1 MEPDWKAVAA
11 TIRQHSAT
19 FYYGSLLFRGEARK
33 GVWAVY
39 AACRTG
45 DDAVDESSDPGGEL
59 ERWWEGIERAYRAQ
73 PQSEWEKGLTWTL
86 ERWAVPGAAFADMRQ
101 GFMDDLAPVHPQSL
115 EELLLYCYRVA
126 GTVGRMIAP
135 IAGVRSEGGGFMPLA
150 PNGAPALAVD
160 EVPALAEEAAVKLG
174 QAMQL
179 TNCLRDVGEDLAM
192 GRVYLPAELMD
203 RYGLSL
209 EDLRGGVI
217 QQPYIG
223 LMRELAAAAR
233 QLYREGLGGLR
244 YLRQGRAAIAL
255 AALQYEGIL
264 DKLERSGW
272 NNLSSRASL
281 KTYERLLLV
290 PRAIWIR
297 SNSA

>member
-11 TIRQHSAT
+11 TIRRHSAT

-33 GVWAVY
+33 GVWAIY

-45 DDAVDESSDPGGEL
+45 DDAVDASSDPKGEL
-59 ERWWEGIERAYRAQ
+59 ERWWEGVERAYRAR
-73 PQSEWEKGLTWTL
+73 PQKPWEHGLAWAL
-86 ERWAVPGAAFADMRQ
+86 ERWEIPQAAFADMRQ
-101 GFMDDLAPVHPQSL
+101 GFASDLEPLPPQTL
-115 EELLLYCYRVA
+115 AELLLYCYRVA
-126 GTVGRMIAP
+126 GTVGRLVTP
-135 IAGVRSEGGGFMPLA
+135 IAGVRSGEGGK
-150 PNGAPALAVD
+150 
-160 EVPALAEEAAVKLG
+160 EAEEAAIKLG

-192 GRVYLPAELMD
+192 GRVYLPVEVMD
-203 RYGLSL
+203 RYGISPQ
-209 EDLRGGVI
+209 DLRAKAVP
-217 QQPYIG
+217 QAYVG
-223 LMRELAAAAR
+223 LMRELAAVAR
-233 QLYREGLGGLR
+233 KLYREGLEGLR

-297 SNSA
+297 ANSA

>member
-11 TIRQHSAT
+11 TIRRHSAT
-19 FYYGSLLFRGEARK
+19 FYYGSLFFRGEARK
-33 GVWAVY
+33 GVWAIY

-45 DDAVDESSDPGGEL
+45 DDAVDVSSDPKGEL
-59 ERWWEGIERAYRAQ
+59 ERWWEGVERAYRAR
-73 PQSEWEKGLTWTL
+73 PQRPWEHGLAWAL
-86 ERWAVPGAAFADMRQ
+86 ERWEIPQAAFADMRQ
-101 GFMDDLAPVHPQSL
+101 GFASDLEPLSPQTL
-115 EELLLYCYRVA
+115 AELLLYCYRVA
-126 GTVGRMIAP
+126 GTVGRMVTP
-135 IAGVRSEGGGFMPLA
+135 IAGVCPGEGGK
-150 PNGAPALAVD
+150 
-160 EVPALAEEAAVKLG
+160 EAEEAAIKLG

-192 GRVYLPAELMD
+192 GRVYLPVEVMD
-203 RYGLSL
+203 RYGISPQ
-209 EDLRGGVI
+209 DLRAKAVP
-217 QQPYIG
+217 QAYVG
-223 LMRELAAAAR
+223 LMRELAAVAR
-233 QLYREGLGGLR
+233 KLYREGLEGLR

-297 SNSA
+297 ANSA

>member
-1 MEPDWKAVAA
+1 MEPDWKAIAA
-11 TIRQHSAT
+11 TIRHHSAT
-19 FYYGSLLFRGEARK
+19 FYYGSLLFRGAARK

-45 DDAVDESSDPGGEL
+45 DDAVDESSDPEGEL

-73 PQSEWEKGLTWTL
+73 PQEEWEKGLAWAF
-86 ERWAVPGAAFADMRQ
+86 ERWPIPQAAFADMHR
-101 GFMDDLAPVHPQSL
+101 GFLDDLRPMRPQNL

-135 IAGVRSEGGGFMPLA
+135 IAGVWPGAGG
-150 PNGAPALAVD
+150 
-160 EVPALAEEAAVKLG
+160 AEEAAVKLG

-179 TNCLRDVGEDLAM
+179 TNCLRDVGEDLAI
-192 GRVYLPAELMD
+192 GRVYLPADLMD
-203 RYGLSL
+203 RHGVSL
-209 EDLRGGVI
+209 EDLYSGRI
-217 QQPYIG
+217 RQPYIG
-223 LMRELAAAAR
+223 LMQELAAAAR
-233 QLYREGLGGLR
+233 RLYREGLKGLP

-272 NNLSSRASL
+272 NNLSGRASL
-281 KTYERLLLV
+281 RAYERLLLV
-290 PRAIWIR
+290 PRALWMR
-297 SNSA
+297 TGSS

>member
-11 TIRQHSAT
+11 TIRRHSAT

-33 GVWAVY
+33 GVWAIY

-45 DDAVDESSDPGGEL
+45 DDAVDASSDPKGEL
-59 ERWWEGIERAYRAQ
+59 ERWWEGVERAYRAR
-73 PQSEWEKGLTWTL
+73 PQKPWEHGLAWAL
-86 ERWAVPGAAFADMRQ
+86 ERWEIPQAAFADMRQ
-101 GFMDDLAPVHPQSL
+101 GFASDLEPLPPQTL
-115 EELLLYCYRVA
+115 AELLLYCYRVA
-126 GTVGRMIAP
+126 GTVGRMVTP
-135 IAGVRSEGGGFMPLA
+135 ITGVRSGEGGK
-150 PNGAPALAVD
+150 
-160 EVPALAEEAAVKLG
+160 EAEEAAIKLG

-192 GRVYLPAELMD
+192 GRVYLPVEVMD
-203 RYGLSL
+203 RYGISPQ
-209 EDLRGGVI
+209 DLRAKAVP
-217 QQPYIG
+217 QAYVG
-223 LMRELAAAAR
+223 LMRELAAVAR
-233 QLYREGLGGLR
+233 KLYREGLEGLR

-297 SNSA
+297 ANSA

>member
-11 TIRQHSAT
+11 TIRRHSAT

-33 GVWAVY
+33 GVWAIY

-45 DDAVDESSDPGGEL
+45 DDAVDASSDPKGEL
-59 ERWWEGIERAYRAQ
+59 ERWWEGVERAYRAR
-73 PQSEWEKGLTWTL
+73 PQKPWEHGLAWAL
-86 ERWAVPGAAFADMRQ
+86 ERWEIPQAAFADMRQ
-101 GFMDDLAPVHPQSL
+101 GFASDLEPLPPQTL
-115 EELLLYCYRVA
+115 AELLLYCYRVA
-126 GTVGRMIAP
+126 GTVGRMVTP
-135 IAGVRSEGGGFMPLA
+135 ITGVRSGEGGK
-150 PNGAPALAVD
+150 
-160 EVPALAEEAAVKLG
+160 EAEEAAIKLG

-192 GRVYLPAELMD
+192 GRVYLPVEVMD
-203 RYGLSL
+203 RYGISPQ
-209 EDLRGGVI
+209 DLRAKAVP
-217 QQPYIG
+217 QAYVG
-223 LMRELAAAAR
+223 LMRELAAEAR
-233 QLYREGLGGLR
+233 KLYREGLEGLR

-297 SNSA
+297 ANSA